1 MNGHS
6 ISSVALRAPISGTI
20 TQRHVNAGAGVQ
32 AGASLFSIADLS
44 TVWVIANV
52 PESQLNMLR
61 VGTPAEVRSAALGQT
76 IAKGRVTYIDPVL
89 NEETRTGRVRL
100 EVVNPNQQLK
110 IGTFV
115 EVGFTGAAP
124 STLPVATE
132 LVVPAEAV
140 QTVEGKTVVFVPG
153 PKPGQFVSRDV
164 DLNDQPIG
172 PGGNATLIGNT
183 LTNNGTGILIGT
195 TFPDDTSKV
204 TANFNNIFGNT
215 IGVDATKSA
224 TDPNS
229 GVDARFNWWGD
240 FSGPQR
246 DDGQGSGGSPPN
258 PGGQGN
264 EAEGNVF
271 IEDPR
276 PVPTPVLVATSKDD
290 YLAQT
295 TGITTVPVTIAP
307 NPLPSQPV
315 TDGSAEFNVT
325 FGSPLQNV
333 TTDEEFTFTANDV
346 IATYNGAAVPV
357 GQIAVVLDGSRTKA
371 SVTVSGLTG
380 RGVLDVS
387 VITGAALSESGFLTL
402 SSGTASALIGAPNQ
416 QPVILP
422 NPPAEPATRPAV
434 HAVHP
439 FGVAS

>member
-1 MNGHS
+1 MNGTITIQTRGAAPRPLLVVLLASLLAITTFVGCGGPEKAAEHAEEKEAGEHHEGEPGGPIELSPEAVTAAGIQYAQVTQRTAATPLKATGTIEANQQRMQEVTPMVGGRIERVYAAAGDRVRGGTVLAVISSPEIAELHGKEIEARARMNLAQATLRRLRRLSELGAAAGKDIAAAEAEAATAQAEVDHIRGSLASLGSDERVNGHS

-132 LVVPAEAV
+132 LVVPAGAV

-164 DLNDQPIG
+164 ELGDQADG
-172 PGGNATLIGNT
+172 
-183 LTNNGTGILIGT
+183 
-195 TFPDDTSKV
+195 FRKV
-204 TANFNNIFGNT
+204 L
-215 IGVDATKSA
+215 
-224 TDPNS
+224 S
-229 GVDARFNWWGD
+229 G
-240 FSGPQR
+240 
-246 DDGQGSGGSPPN
+246 
-258 PGGQGN
+258 
-264 EAEGNVF
+264 
-271 IEDPR
+271 
-276 PVPTPVLVATSKDD
+276 LVAGDR
-290 YLAQT
+290 
-295 TGITTVPVTIAP
+295 IVT
-307 NPLPSQPV
+307 N
-315 TDGSAEFNVT
+315 GSF
-325 FGSPLQNV
+325 
-333 TTDEEFTFTANDV
+333 
-346 IATYNGAAVPV
+346 
-357 GQIAVVLDGSRTKA
+357 VLKTQMLKGEMGDH
-371 SVTVSGLTG
+371 
-380 RGVLDVS
+380 D
-387 VITGAALSESGFLTL
+387 
-402 SSGTASALIGAPNQ
+402 
-416 QPVILP
+416 
-422 NPPAEPATRPAV
+422 
-434 HAVHP
+434 
-439 FGVAS
+439 